1 MSSVATA
8 LCRRVVNGTPHSG
21 VATGVSTLS
30 RDSFCE
36 VFMQDK
42 LKKLQAR
49 LRDTGGVAVAFSGG
63 VDSTF
68 LAAVAV
74 QVLGDRAIAVTALSP
89 TYPEWEQK
97 EAAELAA
104 RLKIRQVEISTHEL
118 DDPCFAQN
126 PPDRCYYCKKEL
138 VHFVRQV
145 ADREGLKFI
154 ADGTTVDDLGDHRP
168 GRRAAAE
175 GGVISPLL
183 EAGLTTAEV
192 RELSREM
199 GLPTADKP
207 SLACLASRI
216 PYGTPITAE
225 KLKAID
231 QVEAVLW
238 KLGFKQLRV
247 RHHGEVARIEVE
259 PAELPRLCDPA
270 IRSLVIK
277 AAKEAGFLYV
287 TADLQGYR
295 TGSMNEGLPR

>member
-1 MSSVATA
+1 M
-8 LCRRVVNGTPHSG
+8 
-21 VATGVSTLS
+21 
-30 RDSFCE
+30 
-36 VFMQDK
+36 MQDK
-42 LKKLQAR
+42 LTKLQNR
-49 LRDTGGVAVAFSGG
+49 LRETGGIAVAFSGG

-74 QVLGDRAIAVTALSP
+74 QVLGARAIAVTALSP

-97 EAAELAA
+97 EAADLAK
-104 RLKIRQVEISTHEL
+104 RLGIRHVEISTHEL
-118 DDPCFAQN
+118 DDPCFIKN

-138 VHFVRQV
+138 VHFVREV
-145 ADREGLKFI
+145 AEREGLSFI

-168 GRRAAAE
+168 GRKAAAE

-183 EAGLTTAEV
+183 EAGMTKAEI
-192 RELSREM
+192 RALSREM

-216 PYGTPITAE
+216 PYGTPITAD

-231 QVEAVLW
+231 QVENVLW

-247 RHHGEVARIEVE
+247 RHHGDIARIEVD
-259 PAELPRLCDPA
+259 PSELPRFCDPA
-270 IRSLVIK
+270 TRAAVLK
-277 AAKEAGFLYV
+277 AAKAAGFLYV

-295 TGSMNEGLPR
+295 TGSMNEGLAI

>member
-1 MSSVATA
+1 MK
-8 LCRRVVNGTPHSG
+8 
-21 VATGVSTLS
+21 
-30 RDSFCE
+30 
-36 VFMQDK
+36 DK
-42 LKKLQAR
+42 LIKLRER
-49 LRDTGGVAVAFSGG
+49 LRETGGVAVAFSGG

-74 QVLGDRAIAVTALSP
+74 QELGARAIAVTALSP

-97 EAAELAA
+97 EAAALAI
-104 RLKIRQVEISTHEL
+104 RLGIRHILISTHEL
-118 DDPCFAQN
+118 DDPSFAKN
-126 PPDRCYYCKKEL
+126 PPDRCYFCKKEL
-138 VHFVRQV
+138 VHFVRGV
-145 ADREGLKFI
+145 AEREGLAFI

-183 EAGLTTAEV
+183 EAGLTKAEV
-192 RELSREM
+192 RALSREM

-216 PYGTPITAE
+216 PYGTAITAE

-231 QVEAVLW
+231 QVENVLW

-247 RHHGEVARIEVE
+247 RHHGDIARIEVE

-270 IRSLVIK
+270 TRAIVLK
-277 AAKEAGFLYV
+277 AAKAVGFRYV
-287 TADLQGYR
+287 AADLQGYR
-295 TGSMNEGLPR
+295 TGSMNEALSVPVTPENS